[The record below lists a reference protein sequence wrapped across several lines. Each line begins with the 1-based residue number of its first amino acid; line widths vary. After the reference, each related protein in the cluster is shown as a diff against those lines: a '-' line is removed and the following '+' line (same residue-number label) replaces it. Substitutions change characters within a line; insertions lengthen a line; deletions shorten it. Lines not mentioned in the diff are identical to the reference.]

1 MAHKLRRWGMIVSAN
16 RLFAFNSQAPLPSHS
31 RAGSIAASCSP
42 NRNRKNKN
50 PSPENRRRRWRA
62 IIHNTTINT
71 QIVQGNKGVN
81 IEIQRVL
88 QTNLDSGSPW
98 MLQILLLLL
107 FLERDDREK
116 RINELWKRNW
126 SEAKKEGVMEMKMD
140 RGRFS
145 FHVAQSSPHLL
156 CFWPLIFAENVSPF

>member
-42 NRNRKNKN
+42 NINHKNKN

-98 MLQILLLLL
+98 MLQILLLL
-107 FLERDDREK
+107 FLERDDRENQRTMETKLK
-116 RINELWKRNW
+116 RG
-126 SEAKKEGVMEMKMD
+126 KEGRSNGDEN
-140 RGRFS
+140 GS
-145 FHVAQSSPHLL
+145 
-156 CFWPLIFAENVSPF
+156 WLI